1 MERREFLKMAAVG
14 MIGSATLGVVG
25 CGGNEAAAPAETETN
40 AAPQAEVMPAEELA
54 EEVQQDSALP
64 ELDWQMATSWPVA
77 LDTIPHT
84 HNLECTPATAKWLRK
99 RPSYLLWEYTIENAP
114 QLYW

>member
-1 MERREFLKMAAVG
+1 MERREFLKMAAAG

-77 LDTIPHT
+77 LDTIFGGAQVFAERVAAMT
-84 HNLECTPATAKWLRK
+84 EGRFKITPRAGGEL
-99 RPSYLLWEYTIENAP
+99 AP
-114 QLYW
+114 EQKC